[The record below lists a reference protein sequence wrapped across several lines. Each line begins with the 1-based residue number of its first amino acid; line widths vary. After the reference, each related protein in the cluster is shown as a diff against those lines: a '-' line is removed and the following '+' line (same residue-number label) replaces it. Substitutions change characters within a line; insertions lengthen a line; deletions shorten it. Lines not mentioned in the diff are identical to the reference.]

1 MFEGSGD
8 GVVEG
13 AKQVLKEQVARIL
26 KEQHKPF
33 ELERVN
39 QAIRE
44 FGLRSDGVDVAALS
58 MELMA
63 EGAKEVSPIAEKF
76 LETLEIP
83 VPPSKVEEAL
93 RKGGSIDVY
102 LPYPLVDTRDFLVEL
117 YDNKSLEQLGKT
129 EPPYKWESEY
139 LHFYASP
146 GKVGIDFAGRPSMP
160 FQWPNLLAW
169 TKERAFF
176 KTDSEEGIEKA
187 VRTAEKLKPFL
198 SHMGL
203 DGMVEALEIL
213 RELKKGEARVEGPYV
228 FARNEEYW
236 LMRRGAILGDPE
248 LDKAA
253 LLGEEVKLGFP
264 GDVEIAL
271 RANWNLSM
279 IVYLGDVR
287 LRLGEEVFE
296 PPGHEIGFSA
306 HCISTSPIEWAIH
319 SGFRTYLAALA
330 EMRDLEMEDEGYQL
344 ESFLDNVSPKVQAL
358 VHVLAEYQDP
368 FRALNEGKLAPY
380 VSFSSPEPEL

>member
-1 MFEGSGD
+1 MFKGSGD
-8 GVVEG
+8 GVVER
-13 AKQVLKEQVARIL
+13 AKQVLKKQVTRIL
-26 KEQHKPF
+26 KEEHKPF
-33 ELERVN
+33 ELESVG

-44 FGLRSDGVDVAALS
+44 FGLRANGVNVAALS
-58 MELMA
+58 AELTA
-63 EGAKEVSPIAEKF
+63 EGAKEVSPITEKF
-76 LETLEIP
+76 LEALEIP

-93 RKGGSIDVY
+93 RRGGGVDVY
-102 LPYPLVDTRDFLVEL
+102 LPYPLVDTRDFLVKL
-117 YDNKSLEQLGKT
+117 YDDKSLERLGKT
-129 EPPYKWESEY
+129 ESLHKWTSEY

-146 GKVGIDFAGRPSMP
+146 GKVGIDFAGRPGMA
-160 FQWPNLLAW
+160 FQWPNLLVW

-176 KTDSEEGIEKA
+176 KTDSEGGIEKA
-187 VRTAEKLKPFL
+187 VKTAEKLESFL
-198 SHMGL
+198 PHMGL
-203 DGMVEALEIL
+203 DGMVEALETL
-213 RELKKGEARVEGPYV
+213 RGLKRGEARVEGPYV

-271 RANWNLSM
+271 RANWNLTMAVS
-279 IVYLGDVR
+279 LWDVR
-287 LRLGEEVFE
+287 FRLGEEVFE
-296 PPGHEIGFSA
+296 LPRHEIGFSA

-319 SGFRTYLAALA
+319 RGFRTYLAALA
-330 EMRDLEMEDEGYQL
+330 EMRDLEIEDEGYQL
-344 ESFLDNVSPKVQAL
+344 ESFLDNASPKVRAL

-380 VSFSSPEPEL
+380 VSLFSPEPEL